1 VNTSFDQLTSAI
13 ADRYRIER
21 ELGHGGMATVYLA
34 QDLRHDRKVAVKV
47 LRPELAAVIGAE
59 RFLTEIKTTAAL
71 QHPHILPLFD
81 SGHVG
86 SFLFYVMPFVEGE
99 SLRDRLNRETQLP
112 IHDAVRIA
120 TEVASALDYA
130 HRHQVIHRDIK
141 PENIMLHDGQ
151 ALVADFGIAL
161 AVSAAGGA
169 RMTETGMSLGTP
181 HYMSPEQAMGER
193 TLDARTDVY
202 ALGCVLYE
210 MLVGEPPFTGPTAQ
224 AVVAKVMTEK
234 PTPVRHVR
242 ETVPETVEEA
252 VLTALAKLPADR
264 FAGPAEF
271 AAALSGPTTSA
282 PRPPHPI
289 SRAAPLGGRKTW
301 VGWVVAVIASLVA
314 VWGWLRPPPP
324 GPVIRSVIA
333 NLGAVWASDLPVL
346 SPDGSR
352 IVFADSTNP
361 YGVFELDQDQLE
373 AKRIPGTENGLAPF
387 FSPDGKT
394 LGMGTGYPGTLKLVS
409 LDGGSVTTLV
419 GDSVSGWGGAWS
431 DDGWIYYIGG
441 NGGTLMRIRPAGSS
455 PETVAKADPNK
466 DELLF
471 TYPDVLPDGRHVLVT
486 IIRIKAPSDIA
497 VVDVGTHEIKVLT
510 QGVRGYYTRTGH
522 LVFLQGDGTLM
533 AAHFDLKRL
542 AISSRP
548 VALVEG
554 IRVEWGTPRFSIS
567 RNGTLLYHL
576 FRPRAQVVRVQRDG
590 REQPVDS
597 SWTGDFGTVA
607 LSPRG
612 DRLAVSLLHY
622 GSFELWVKELDHGP
636 FTRLASGGTL
646 NYRPSWAPDGRS
658 LLFLSDHSGLREAL
672 FSIPADGS
680 SEAREILSAPR
691 SVDEGFW
698 SRDGKWVIY
707 RIGSG
712 SRRDIYGLRFG
723 VDSPPGTPLAATD
736 AEESSPALSAD
747 GHWLAYTSNESGR
760 LEIYVRPFPEV
771 GTARQQVSRNGGIEA
786 LWANTKRELYYR
798 DLAGNLIAV
807 EYAAGDRFTV
817 TSQHPLFNASAYWA
831 DGLHA
836 SYAIDPN
843 DRTFYF
849 VRRLPDAGSKIVL
862 VRNWFQ
868 ELKAAVPP

>member
-1 VNTSFDQLTSAI
+1 VTTSFDQLASAI

-47 LRPELAAVIGAE
+47 LRPELAAVIGAD
-59 RFLTEIKTTAAL
+59 RFLAEIKTTAAL

-81 SGHVG
+81 SGHAE

-130 HRHQVIHRDIK
+130 HRHHVIHRDIK

-161 AVSAAGGA
+161 AVSAAGGS

-181 HYMSPEQAMGER
+181 HYMSPEQAMGDR
-193 TLDARTDVY
+193 TVDARTDVY

-242 ETVPETVEEA
+242 ETVPETVEDT

-271 AAALSGPTTSA
+271 GAALSGTTA
-282 PRPPHPI
+282 TGPKPPRPAVVGPKQRPI
-289 SRAAPLGGRKTW
+289 AWLGWIAAALAT
-301 VGWVVAVIASLVA
+301 VVAA
-314 VWGWLRPPPP
+314 WGWFRPPPP
-324 GPVIRSVIA
+324 GPVIRSVIG
-333 NLGAVWASDLPVL
+333 NLGAVWANDLPVI

-352 IVFADSTNP
+352 IVFADSINP
-361 YGVFELDQDQLE
+361 YGIFELDQDQLE
-373 AKRIPGTENGLAPF
+373 PKRIPGTENGLAPF
-387 FSPDGKT
+387 FSPDGKM
-394 LGMGTGYPGTLKLVS
+394 LAMGTGYPGALKLVS
-409 LDGGSVTTLV
+409 LDAGSVSILV
-419 GDSVSGWGGAWS
+419 ADSVSGWGGAWS
-431 DDGWIYYIGG
+431 DDGWIYYVAGT
-441 NGGTLMRIRPAGSS
+441 GGTLMRIRPSGGT
-455 PETVAKADPNK
+455 PEMMARADPAK

-471 TYPDVLPDGRHVLVT
+471 AYPDVLPGNRQLLVT
-486 IIRIKAPSDIA
+486 IIRAKAPSDIA
-497 VVDVGTHEIKVLT
+497 VVDLATHNLKVLT
-510 QGVRGYYTRTGH
+510 QGGRAIYARTGH

-533 AAHFDLKRL
+533 VARFDLGRL
-542 AISSRP
+542 TISSRP
-548 VALVEG
+548 VQIVQG
-554 IRVEWGTPRFSIS
+554 IRIEWGTPRFALS

-576 FRPRAQVVRVQRDG
+576 YQPKAEVVRVRRDG
-590 REQPVDS
+590 QEQPVDS
-597 SWTGDFGTVA
+597 SWTGDFGTLA
-607 LSPRG
+607 PSPRG
-612 DRLAVSLLHY
+612 DRLAVSVLHD

-646 NYRPSWAPDGRS
+646 NYRPAWAPDGRS
-658 LLFLSDHSGLREAL
+658 LLFLSDRLGLREGL
-672 FSIPADGS
+672 FSVPADGS
-680 SEAREILSAPR
+680 AEARQVLSAPR

-698 SRDGKWVIY
+698 SRDGKWIIY

-723 VDSPPGTPLAATD
+723 VDSPPGTPLAATE
-736 AEESSPALSAD
+736 AEESSPALSPD

-760 LEIYVRPFPEV
+760 LEIYVRPFPQV
-771 GTARQQVSRNGGIEA
+771 GTARQQVSRSGGIES
-786 LWANTKRELYYR
+786 LWANTRRELYYR
-798 DLAGNLIAV
+798 DLNGNLVAA
-807 EYAAGDRFTV
+807 EYAPGDRFTIV
-817 TSQHPLFNASAYWA
+817 SQHVLFNAGDYYI
-831 DGLHA
+831 DGLHT
-836 SYAIDPN
+836 SYAIDPQ
-843 DRTFYF
+843 DQAFYF
-849 VRRLPDAGSKIVL
+849 VRRLPVTASKIVL
-862 VRNWFQ
+862 VRNWLQ
-868 ELKAAVPP
+868 ELKAAVAP